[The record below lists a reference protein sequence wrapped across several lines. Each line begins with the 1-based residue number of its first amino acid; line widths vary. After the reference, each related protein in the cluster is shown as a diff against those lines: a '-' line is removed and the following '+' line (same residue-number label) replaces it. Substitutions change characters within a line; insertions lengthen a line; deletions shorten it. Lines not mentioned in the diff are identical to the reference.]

1 MAAALLSPASPLPRS
16 SSSAVH
22 PRSKGAAGAAGCA
35 PPSRRRAVS
44 CSCAPDS
51 WSRGLERRQ
60 LVLSGLV
67 SSFAIVLPITVAES
81 CAAATE
87 VDDDGVKMAMLVDE
101 TNAYSFLYPVQLPGK
116 KTSFRWVESRKSERY
131 SSAAPLSQGGEP
143 DKLFAADAR
152 QRIVSERLDM
162 INNAVISVSIGPPS
176 SRFLPSKDKTTW
188 AAKNVADCVLSD
200 KSSLKVTTS
209 QRMAESSVL
218 DAHTEDV
225 DGEPYWYYEYIV
237 RKSPTKSVGFVHS
250 PFFSLGFLYSL
261 NASTLSKQWESSSYF
276 RGQRQDPSA
285 DAATRPGYRR
295 DRGGRKR
302 LTAQKRKE
310 IKEAFDLF
318 DTDGSGTID
327 ARELNVAMRALGFE
341 MTPEQIQQM
350 IAEVDKDG
358 SGTIDLDE
366 FIHMMTDKMGERD
379 ARDELHKA
387 FRIIDQDGNG
397 KISDMDIQ
405 RLAIEAGEHFTL
417 DEVREMIQAADENG
431 DGEVDLE
438 EFMKMMKRT
447 GFGTGY

>member
-1 MAAALLSPASPLPRS
+1 M
-16 SSSAVH
+16 
-22 PRSKGAAGAAGCA
+22 
-35 PPSRRRAVS
+35 
-44 CSCAPDS
+44 
-51 WSRGLERRQ
+51 
-60 LVLSGLV
+60 
-67 SSFAIVLPITVAES
+67 T
-81 CAAATE
+81 
-87 VDDDGVKMAMLVDE
+87 
-101 TNAYSFLYPVQLPGK
+101 
-116 KTSFRWVESRKSERY
+116 
-131 SSAAPLSQGGEP
+131 
-143 DKLFAADAR
+143 
-152 QRIVSERLDM
+152 
-162 INNAVISVSIGPPS
+162 
-176 SRFLPSKDKTTW
+176 
-188 AAKNVADCVLSD
+188 
-200 KSSLKVTTS
+200 
-209 QRMAESSVL
+209 
-218 DAHTEDV
+218 
-225 DGEPYWYYEYIV
+225 
-237 RKSPTKSVGFVHS
+237 
-250 PFFSLGFLYSL
+250 
-261 NASTLSKQWESSSYF
+261 SYF
-276 RGQRQDPSA
+276 RGQRQEASA
-285 DAATRPGYRR
+285 DASRPGYRR

-387 FRIIDQDGNG
+387 FRIIDQDANG

-431 DGEVDLE
+431 DGEVDME

-447 GFGTGY
+447 GFGTGF